1 MTNDQHDY
9 VAIGEKTLA
18 ARMLQAGFYIY
29 IGLLSLFCLIPF
41 YIVIINSFAS
51 EHSLVLN
58 GYRLIPKKFSFAA
71 YEAIFSN
78 PEQIGRAYMVT
89 IAVTIVGT
97 ALGLFIMAM
106 AAYVLQRQDFRLRNK
121 IAFLIYFPTLFSGG
135 LIPWYILIVKYLH
148 LKDTYLV
155 LVLPGLASAF
165 MIILLRNF
173 IKGVPDSITESAKV
187 DGAGDFLIFIRLI
200 LPLIK
205 PGLAT
210 VGLFVTLGHWNDW
223 FTANTF
229 ITSENKIPLQL
240 LLLRILKQAQFYNSD
255 LASSLPPMEMPG
267 ETLKMAMAVVVTG
280 PIILLYPF
288 VQKYFVKGITIGAVK
303 G

>member
-1 MTNDQHDY
+1 MDNHVREQSS
-9 VAIGEKTLA
+9 VGERSLSAVLA
-18 ARMLQAGFYIY
+18 QAGFYFYVAAIA
-29 IGLLSLFCLIPF
+29 LFCLLPF
-41 YIVIINSFAS
+41 YIMIINSLAS

-58 GYRLIPKKFSFAA
+58 GFRLVPKEFAATA

-78 PEQIGRAYMVT
+78 PKQIGRAY
-89 IAVTIVGT
+89 AVTVSIT
-97 ALGLFIMAM
+97 AISTVLGLFIMAM
-106 AAYVLQRQDFRLRNK
+106 AAYVLQRHDFRHRNK
-121 IAFLIYFPTLFSGG
+121 IAFMIYFPTLFSGG
-135 LIPWYILIVKYLH
+135 LIPWYILIVRFLH
-148 LKDTYLV
+148 LKDSYLA
-155 LVLPGLASAF
+155 LILPGLIGAF
-165 MIILLRNF
+165 NIILLRNF
-173 IKGVPDSITESAKV
+173 VKGVPESITESAKV

-210 VGLFVTLGHWNDW
+210 IGLFLTLGHWNDW

-229 ITSENKIPLQL
+229 MTSENKIPLQL
-240 LLLRILKQAQFYNSD
+240 LLMRMLKQAEFYNSD
-255 LASSLPPMEMPG
+255 LSSTLPPIDMPS